1 MKCPWCGSD
10 KADCEYVDVGVGSIP
25 CSPAI
30 CPDCEA
36 SEIDWRHF
44 AGQDNGGWPPEYA
57 EYYKGFVHDPPP
69 TEEEI
74 EKGWWRGRE

>member
-36 SEIDWRHF
+36 SQIDWRHF
-44 AGQDNGGWPPEYA
+44 AGLGGD
-57 EYYKGFVHDPPP
+57 EYYKDCIHDPPP
-69 TEEEI
+69 SEEEI
-74 EKGWWRGRE
+74 KKGWWKGRKSDD